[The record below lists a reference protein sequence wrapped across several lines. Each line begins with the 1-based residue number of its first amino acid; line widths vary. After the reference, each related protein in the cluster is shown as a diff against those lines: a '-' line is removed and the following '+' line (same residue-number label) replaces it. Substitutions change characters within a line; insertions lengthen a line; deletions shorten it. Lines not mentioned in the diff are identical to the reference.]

1 MSSNRSYTRPADGF
15 LVGPPD
21 APDEVV
27 DVKEYNRAMEAL
39 ENADA
44 AATKYKAGYDAL
56 LLEVHRLAHLVVVHG
71 SDPATMFGRWAED
84 ESCCMRSKGNN
95 TQ

>member
-1 MSSNRSYTRPADGF
+1 MSSNRSYTQPAEGF

-27 DVKEYNRAMEAL
+27 DVKEYERAMEAL

-44 AATKYKAGYDAL
+44 AYQALVAAVKALSATADGINNDVVAVGSKELLAL
-56 LLEVHRLAHLVVVHG
+56 EELVGIPAASPEDLE
-71 SDPATMFGRWAED
+71 
-84 ESCCMRSKGNN
+84 
-95 TQ
+95 